1 MRAKTSIELK
11 EGAICFEASGCGA
24 QGQNKYKFSLDLYSD
39 VDPEIACRTLAREVL
54 LTVQKVQRVWWP
66 RLTKQKRKPV
76 FLRADFDRWLDE
88 SDAER
93 EEQLKDEENINKLLI
108 ESRKQSKPLD
118 NIKRCYLF
126 LYNLVQFLFFLH
138 VFGSLSKS
146 FLLNNGL
153 TPGLLES
160 TGQTIRLCQLLA
172 FLEILHS
179 AVGFVRSPILPTLF
193 QVLGRAFVFFLVID
207 GQEELQNPW
216 SALVVYYIWSA
227 IEIFRYPF
235 YMLGSVGFSWRPLT
249 WARYTLW
256 IPLYPLGVIAEGVCI
271 WLAIPSF
278 AQVDTYSVHLIG
290 ANLDF
295 VYVLY
300 AWLGLLPFGLA
311 VNFRHLWKQRRHRLC
326 GRKRKM
332 P

>member
-1 MRAKTSIELK
+1 MAQILTPRVFWAQRHGQLMLCVDLKDASESSAELK
-11 EGAICFEASGCGA
+11 EGAICFEASGYGA
-24 QGQNKYKFSLDLYSD
+24 QGQNQYKFSLDLYSD
-39 VDPEIACRTLAREVL
+39 VDPEIACRTFAREVL
-54 LTVQKVQRVWWP
+54 LTLQKVQRDWWP
-66 RLTKQKRKPV
+66 RLTKQTRKPV
-76 FLRADFDRWLDE
+76 FLSADFDRWLDE

-93 EEQLKDEENINKLLI
+93 EEQLKEEENFNKLLI
-108 ESRKQSKPLD
+108 ESRKRSK
-118 NIKRCYLF
+118 R
-126 LYNLVQFLFFLH
+126 
-138 VFGSLSKS
+138 
-146 FLLNNGL
+146 L
-153 TPGLLES
+153 TPDLLES

-179 AVGFVRSPILPTLF
+179 AIGFVHSPILPTLL
-193 QVLGRAFVFFLVID
+193 QVLGRGFVVFLVIG

-216 SALVVYYIWSA
+216 SVLAVYYIWSA

-235 YMLGSVGFSWRPLT
+235 YMLGSVGCSWRPLT
-249 WARYTLW
+249 WARYTFW

-271 WLAIPSF
+271 WLAIPYF
-278 AQVDTYSVHLIG
+278 AQVDMYSVHLIG
-290 ANLDF
+290 ANLYF